1 MTTVVCV
8 PLYSVG
14 FSYRGLAPWTCA
26 LCFEVDRRTGCR
38 YRRTGRR
45 YRQPVDRPPV
55 DRSRSTGRPVLVDRS
70 TGDHFETPISRQLSP
85 EGPRGVR
92 RRRVGAGG
100 WTAARK
106 RAVRLRRATYHAPT
120 WPAVRA
126 LRVKPHAGSGVDS
139 ANPNPN
145 HRAQGI
151 SNAAP
156 ACMATAAPS
165 GMWRSRSSR
174 PGGRWSEFHRT
185 RRCSICRPSTARA
198 RLRSTRCGGLVRSP
212 PLGSCL

>member
-1 MTTVVCV
+1 MGARGAPNGGGGPSGMTTVVCV

-26 LCFEVDRRTGCR
+26 LCFEVDRRTGHR
-38 YRRTGRR
+38 STGPGR
-45 YRQPVDRPPV
+45 PVDRYW
-55 DRSRSTGRPVLVDRS
+55 STGRPVTTS
-70 TGDHFETPISRQLSP
+70 KPAISRQLSP